1 MFSSN
6 GGACGNV
13 FGLVSKRLYQ
23 CFFSLL
29 HYMVGWTKLLSFFYF
44 LKVLSGYFQ
53 IISKINVWIRFVW
66 IYIYIYIYIYMLC
79 ICIKVYIYRQ
89 KNDIYTLYFGLFQ
102 TLICNYA
109 FICIDIYY
117 NMYIML
123 YIKKLKMK
131 SKTSAKTYL
140 NLKYIF
146 R

>member
-1 MFSSN
+1 MFFFTSALY
-6 GGACGNV
+6 GGLNQTA
-13 FGLVSKRLYQ
+13 
-23 CFFSLL
+23 
-29 HYMVGWTKLLSFFYF
+29 F
-44 LKVLSGYFQ
+44 LFLFPEG
-53 IISKINVWIRFVW
+53 FVW
-66 IYIYIYIYIYMLC
+66 LFSNNFKDKCLDTFCLDIYIYIYIYICMLC